1 MCDVQVWRT
10 EWVTWG
16 LWQSIGLNARRCY
29 NVTMHARRPFP
40 VSARASS
47 IGKIS
52 VIWLLSGCHVCVPLP
67 ILSLSGV
74 DRHDC
79 LSPSFSVLGELWVE
93 LVLFQIAPLSVHRP
107 QSGPSTRYLPST
119 FIVVTCFATFV
130 SSLLITWPYH
140 ERRFWATYVV
150 IGLTIASL
158 LNFSFLIRS
167 FLVLPWIHL
176 SIFISVI
183 IVYASIEID
192 CLRLKYVG
200 LCQVGLCCTMEML
213 YVWIKSAVSWLKM
226 CILSQNTSPVSV
238 KNPRNL
244 IIDTKITKIGQK
256 DT

>member
-1 MCDVQVWRT
+1 
-10 EWVTWG
+10 
-16 LWQSIGLNARRCY
+16 
-29 NVTMHARRPFP
+29 MHARRPFP

-52 VIWLLSGCHVCVPLP
+52 VIWLLSGCHVCVPLRTFADRIP
-67 ILSLSGV
+67 VRGRSPWLPFAILRGSAWASFGSSSCCFRSLRTRSIHLSLG
-74 DRHDC
+74 
-79 LSPSFSVLGELWVE
+79 
-93 LVLFQIAPLSVHRP
+93 
-107 QSGPSTRYLPST
+107 LPRDLPP
-119 FIVVTCFATFV
+119 
-130 SSLLITWPYH
+130 SSLLHVLLRSFRLFSSHGQTTKGVSGRH
-140 ERRFWATYVV
+140 TCMV

-176 SIFISVI
+176 SIFTSVI

-192 CLRLKYVG
+192 CHRLKYVG

-213 YVWIKSAVSWLKM
+213 CVCIKSAVSWLKM